1 MLKVLV
7 SVAGTIIQANNFH
20 FQITISTDSPQSP
33 YYLLE
38 FHQEANSPYLYKW
51 AQDEGLWLENK
62 TVSYMLFGKQIDTI
76 KINKLNYTCD
86 EENSKRFM
94 HCMEN
99 YYSQKLGC
107 ILPWVLKNNIRN
119 DSMNLCKGKEKF
131 KEYKKIA
138 MNILRSEASKELFN
152 EGCFIP
158 NCKQQSWIIKKEKT
172 LVRNKTGFQFEV
184 PQHMKVLV
192 REEVELYTLIN
203 FFAEVGGYLG
213 LLLGESIL
221 SYLIT
226 ASTWFQSLITKF
238 KERCRKA
245 DEGPE
250 SSLHENQ

>member
-1 MLKVLV
+1 M
-7 SVAGTIIQANNFH
+7 G
-20 FQITISTDSPQSP
+20 STKSSW
-33 YYLLE
+33 YYVQ
-38 FHQEANSPYLYKW
+38 FHQEADSPYLYKF
-51 AQDEGLWLENK
+51 AQDQWFWFESKVLLPVLDLEI
-62 TVSYMLFGKQIDTI
+62 GKQIDTI
-76 KINKLNYTCD
+76 NINKSNYTCD

-94 HCMEN
+94 DCMEN
-99 YYSQKLGC
+99 YNSQKLGC
-107 ILPWVLKNNIRN
+107 KLPWALNNSIRN

-138 MNILRSEASKELFN
+138 MNILRSEASKELID

-158 NCKQQSWIIKKEKT
+158 NCKQRSWTIKKEKT

-226 ASTWFQSLITKF
+226 ASTWFQSLITKC
-238 KERCRKA
+238 KEHCRKA
-245 DEGPE
+245 DEEPE
-250 SSLHENQ
+250 LSLHENQ